1 MPSFSILYPG
11 LQSHTYEPGVLIQ
24 DWLHPDTW
32 SVHSSISNEQ
42 MKNMYISITLDLL
55 FQSEKLR
62 KCTDRGC
69 YIAAHWHKIYL
80 RVLNLTREDKFLI
93 SARLCNILYFCDK
106 KYALQIR
113 SFVQPTEQVA
123 NEVTKKNGKFSWAA
137 SDNSILSKRQLSVL
151 PMHVAPSPW

>member
-24 DWLHPDTW
+24 DWLHPDTR

-69 YIAAHWHKIYL
+69 QARIQGRWNGWIFTPLFLSPIFSFLFSYPSTIGIIFDFSDIITKIHPPFQNPGSALGCYIAAHWHKIYL
-80 RVLNLTREDKFLI
+80 RVLKLNTRRSI
-93 SARLCNILYFCDK
+93 SYLRT
-106 KYALQIR
+106 AL
-113 SFVQPTEQVA
+113 
-123 NEVTKKNGKFSWAA
+123 
-137 SDNSILSKRQLSVL
+137 
-151 PMHVAPSPW
+151 